1 VKPIFRR
8 ASTTIIIFSF
18 IFPWIK
24 LKIPFA
30 SDIYGFTLIKY
41 LLKIG
46 FHIRRGELTFLALI
60 ALMILLFAL
69 FTLLL
74 PSLIPTVITI
84 SFGLFFLFLLYMF
97 HEVIT
102 VQYSGIIVLSFGIF
116 SLIFTMFLPEEREIN
131 QKETILKRLGI
142 TPEMEIAK
150 YIEYHHIETKECPSC
165 HKQLLKYQK
174 TCPYCQ
180 AHTN

>member
-1 VKPIFRR
+1 MMEEVCKVKPIFRR

-74 PSLIPTVITI
+74 PSLIPR
-84 SFGLFFLFLLYMF
+84 S
-97 HEVIT
+97 
-102 VQYSGIIVLSFGIF
+102 
-116 SLIFTMFLPEEREIN
+116 EER
-131 QKETILKRLGI
+131 RVG
-142 TPEMEIAK
+142 
-150 YIEYHHIETKECPSC
+150 KECRSEMSV
-165 HKQLLKYQK
+165 
-174 TCPYCQ
+174 
-180 AHTN
+180 